1 MVLTV
6 EYSGKSY
13 KVPSVS
19 IKKRDDAAQMVDLKL
34 QKRRLSKLKSSIS
47 RFAREAGDEITPE
60 QISEIIKLMKI
71 PDGYLPQESKD
82 KPVTET
88 ASEVTKSQ
96 IPQTKNEQSSFL
108 KEEASLPLEGELKA
122 PVPKKKGKSP
132 AVNIIKRA
140 TTEIQK
146 EDSPLPLKLEL
157 EKEDV
162 VKIPL
167 SQSRRELFA

>member
-88 ASEVTKSQ
+88 ASEVTKS
-96 IPQTKNEQSSFL
+96 TDSDS
-108 KEEASLPLEGELKA
+108 ELKA